1 MGDNV
6 KRHVPWNQR
15 TKWPG
20 KSSLMETQVTHL
32 MFVHVDRKDTSVDDP
47 RTENDEKT
55 IAPMLQK
62 IPYQDKHELSKRAG
76 ATKHGTMN
84 GTHEHPP
91 PWLKTVPGDA
101 R

>member
-1 MGDNV
+1 MTAHVQSNWWATTL

-20 KSSLMETQVTHL
+20 KSTLMETQVTHL

-55 IAPMLQK
+55 IETHKECANAAENSVPRK
-62 IPYQDKHELSKRAG
+62 ARIVEKSGCNKTWVHERN
-76 ATKHGTMN
+76 T
-84 GTHEHPP
+84 
-91 PWLKTVPGDA
+91 
-101 R
+101 